1 MLEFVLCL
9 VFLLIITISHVRKAK
24 EFKDY
29 RAMDYVII
37 GAMIYV
43 YGILTKNIPIV
54 HIGSI
59 VWVYGLAILLYRAYK
74 FGYKE
79 AMRD

>member
-1 MLEFVLCL
+1 MLEALCL
-9 VFLLIITISHVRKAK
+9 FLLTIAVYLHVRKAK

-37 GAMIYV
+37 GAMIYI
-43 YGILTKNIPIV
+43 YGILTKNTSIV

-59 VWVYGLAILLYRAYK
+59 VWVYGLAILLYRAYR
-74 FGYKE
+74 FGYE
-79 AMRD
+79 EVMRD